1 MIIVFEG
8 GDQAGKKTQSTL
20 LAKKLKTARIKTKLF
35 SFPDYS
41 TPIGKEINKYLHGK
55 RKFAPQVIHWLLSAN
70 RWEKIDEIKK
80 AQEQNSILIMNRY
93 TESNL
98 IYGLVNG
105 LKLEWLE
112 NLDKDLP
119 RSNLVI
125 VLDVSQKESFNRKKS
140 NRDKFEKNKDFSQ
153 SISKMYKKIAK
164 KKKWQIID
172 ATQSKKHVHDEVMK
186 IFRKKIGI

>member
-1 MIIVFEG
+1 MIHC
-8 GDQAGKKTQSTL
+8 
-20 LAKKLKTARIKTKLF
+20 R
-35 SFPDYS
+35 
-41 TPIGKEINKYLHGK
+41 
-55 RKFAPQVIHWLLSAN
+55 LSAN

-153 SISKMYKKIAK
+153 KISQIYRRLAK
-164 KKKWQIID
+164 KHRWKIVNASGTKQ
-172 ATQSKKHVHDEVMK
+172 EVLSL
-186 IFRKKIGI
+186 IHI